1 MAGEG
6 ITKDMM
12 IGAVMEQYPSTIGVF
27 KKWFGQGCFSC
38 PGAKNEDIAFGSMM
52 HNVEL
57 DKVLGELNIAIKTDT
72 GS

>member
-1 MAGEG
+1 
-6 ITKDMM
+6 MM